1 MCLENTEVLVE
12 GSSPDHVGW
21 LNAGGRIVVRGDA
34 GDTAAH
40 CAAAGVVYIGGR
52 AGTRTGSLMK
62 HDPMYEPPELWVL
75 KNVGSFS
82 FEFMGG
88 GKAVVCGCDCA
99 DLPSVLGERPCVGMV
114 GGEVYVHGPVGGL
127 PADVRVAALEADD
140 QAWLAQ
146 GLKDFLAA
154 VGRPELLDGLRNW
167 AQWQKI
173 VPLSFDVRSHLADKP
188 SLSDFAPENGLR
200 RASSAMWLRTTLRST
215 AWWPTAITASACLSG
230 RTPTTRPPA
239 NSIARPPSPRSGGST
254 CCARAGWTKP
264 TVWCWTIRS
273 FPLLGLRHV
282 RPNPCMQDCTRG
294 LLDSPVQIGKL
305 GSCSADIRVPK
316 PAKRTGKHVGVIGG
330 GWAASQQPGQL
341 ARMGHDVTVYEAD
354 SAAGGKLEQVIPAPV

>member
-1 MCLENTEVLVE
+1 MLRVSTVHEHERMSTQDLLLAIEAAVAAGETDFHIEASGQHDIGGPLWNAEGKKLTFTVRNPGQRVGSMCLENTEVLVE
-12 GSSPDHVGW
+12 GSAPADVGW

-188 SLSDFAPENGLR
+188 SLSDFRAREWIAEGIFSDVAPDDFKVNGLR
-200 RASSAMWLRTTLRST
+200 
-215 AWWPTAITASACLSG
+215 PTAITACACLSG

-239 NSIARPPSPRSGGST
+239 NSIARPPSPTQRRLNLLREGRVDE
-254 CCARAGWTKP
+254 AYRL
-264 TVWCWTIRS
+264 VLTIRP
-273 FPLLGLRHV
+273 FPAR
-282 RPNPCMQDCTRG
+282 
-294 LLDSPVQIGKL
+294 
-305 GSCSADIRVPK
+305 SA
-316 PAKRTGKHVGVIGG
+316 
-330 GWAASQQPGQL
+330 AASAP
-341 ARMGHDVTVYEAD
+341 
-354 SAAGGKLEQVIPAPV
+354 IPACRTAREGC